1 MINSAS
7 FLTDVFFAFFGA
19 VTGRHFGEYPPGYP
33 VIGGV
38 LLIGGLLLLAV
49 LASLLARKIKMPLPP
64 EEREGSGSFDDKDRE
79 RGDDGTAGR
88 DENEENGESRES
100 SRTGENNGGGECGG
114 SKAATA
120 APHTPENHGDAPEN
134 RAPRGDAEPRT
145 GDRPDGGR
153 TNGV

>member
-64 EEREGSGSFDDKDRE
+64 EEREGG
-79 RGDDGTAGR
+79 GDSNGKNGN
-88 DENEENGESRES
+88 DEG
-100 SRTGENNGGGECGG
+100 NGGGECGG
-114 SKAATA
+114 GKAATA
-120 APHTPENHGDAPEN
+120 APHTPENHGDAPEDG
-134 RAPRGDAEPRT
+134 APRGETDLPT
-145 GDRPDGGR
+145 GDRPGGGR
-153 TNGV
+153 TNGA

>member
-64 EEREGSGSFDDKDRE
+64 EEREGGGDSNDKNGNDEGNGSG
-79 RGDDGTAGR
+79 GDEAGLASPHAPKG
-88 DENEENGESRES
+88 NG
-100 SRTGENNGGGECGG
+100 
-114 SKAATA
+114 
-120 APHTPENHGDAPEN
+120 DVPEN
-134 RAPRGDAEPRT
+134 RAPRGDTELPT
-145 GDRPDGGR
+145 GDRPDGESQH
-153 TNGV
+153 GV

>member
-64 EEREGSGSFDDKDRE
+64 EEREGGGDSSDKN
-79 RGDDGTAGR
+79 GN
-88 DENEENGESRES
+88 DEGNV
-100 SRTGENNGGGECGG
+100 GGECGG
-114 SKAATA
+114 GKAATA
-120 APHTPENHGDAPEN
+120 APHTPENHGDAPEDG
-134 RAPRGDAEPRT
+134 APRGETDLPT
-145 GDRPDGGR
+145 GDRPGGGR
-153 TNGV
+153 TNGA

>member
-1 MINSAS
+1 MIYGAS

-64 EEREGSGSFDDKDRE
+64 EERERSGSCDDKDRG
-79 RGDDGTAGR
+79 RGDGGKAGR
-88 DENEENGESRES
+88 DESND
-100 SRTGENNGGGECGG
+100 NNGNDEDNGNNESGGD
-114 SKAATA
+114 KAMPA
-120 APHTPENHGDAPEN
+120 APHDAENHGDVPED
-134 RAPRGDAEPRT
+134 RAPRGDAEPPS
-145 GDRPDGGR
+145 GDCPVGENPHGA
-153 TNGV
+153 

>member
-64 EEREGSGSFDDKDRE
+64 EEREGGGDSNDKN
-79 RGDDGTAGR
+79 GN
-88 DENEENGESRES
+88 DEG
-100 SRTGENNGGGECGG
+100 NGGGEDEAVPA
-114 SKAATA
+114 SPH
-120 APHTPENHGDAPEN
+120 APKGNGDVPEN
-134 RAPRGDAEPRT
+134 RAPRGDTELPT
-145 GDRPDGGR
+145 GDRPDGE
-153 TNGV
+153 NQHGV

>member
-64 EEREGSGSFDDKDRE
+64 EEREGGGDSSDKN
-79 RGDDGTAGR
+79 GN
-88 DENEENGESRES
+88 DEGNV
-100 SRTGENNGGGECGG
+100 GGECGG
-114 SKAATA
+114 GKAATA
-120 APHTPENHGDAPEN
+120 APRISESHGDAPEN
-134 RAPRGDAEPRT
+134 RAPRGDAEPPT
-145 GDRPDGGR
+145 GDRPDGESQH
-153 TNGV
+153 GV

>member
-7 FLTDVFFAFFGA
+7 FLTEVFFAFFGA

-88 DENEENGESRES
+88 DENEENGESG
-100 SRTGENNGGGECGG
+100 RTGENNGGGECGG

-120 APHTPENHGDAPEN
+120 APHTPENHGDAPEDG
-134 RAPRGDAEPRT
+134 APRGETDLPT
-145 GDRPDGGR
+145 GDRPGGGR
-153 TNGV
+153 TNGA

>member
-49 LASLLARKIKMPLPP
+49 LASLLAGKIKMPLPP
-64 EEREGSGSFDDKDRE
+64 EEREGGGDSNDKNGNDEGNGSG
-79 RGDDGTAGR
+79 GDEAGPA
-88 DENEENGESRES
+88 S
-100 SRTGENNGGGECGG
+100 
-114 SKAATA
+114 
-120 APHTPENHGDAPEN
+120 PHTPKGNGDAPEN

-153 TNGV
+153 TNEA

>member
-64 EEREGSGSFDDKDRE
+64 EEREGGGDSSDKN
-79 RGDDGTAGR
+79 GN
-88 DENEENGESRES
+88 DEGNV
-100 SRTGENNGGGECGG
+100 GGGDEAVPA
-114 SKAATA
+114 S
-120 APHTPENHGDAPEN
+120 PHTPKGNGDVPEN
-134 RAPRGDAEPRT
+134 RAPRGDTEFPT
-145 GDRPDGGR
+145 GDRPDGESQH
-153 TNGV
+153 GV